1 MQRGRFQSVHRVPV
15 VCFQLPDIL
24 SSKLRALALGLLIEG
39 MEEIME
45 SDLETPHTH
54 QCCPIPVTLL
64 ISSPALVYF
73 QQLSVNLS
81 FYRPIDDQFR
91 IAFNP
96 LEVNVNRR

>member
-24 SSKLRALALGLLIEG
+24 SSKLQALALGLLIEG

-45 SDLETPHTH
+45 SDLETPHTY

-64 ISSPALVYF
+64 ISSPALNYWSIF
-73 QQLSVNLS
+73 NSCRLI
-81 FYRPIDDQFR
+81 YRFID
-91 IAFNP
+91 
-96 LEVNVNRR
+96 L